1 MIKKKFAIHICEGE
15 PEIPSSVTAAPCHL
29 NKDTKPQPSEA
40 DAVLR
45 SRAAEQAISAACGGM
60 SDAKLA
66 RTRGGRLSDGRLIAT
81 TGAEEKTAFAKGGG
95 AI

>member
-1 MIKKKFAIHICEGE
+1 MIKKNFAIHICEGE
-15 PEIPSSVTAAPCHL
+15 PEIPASVTAAPCHL

-60 SDAKLA
+60 SDVKLA
-66 RTRGGRLSDGRLIAT
+66 RTRGEAFRRAVDRHDGC
-81 TGAEEKTAFAKGGG
+81 GGKDCFCERRG